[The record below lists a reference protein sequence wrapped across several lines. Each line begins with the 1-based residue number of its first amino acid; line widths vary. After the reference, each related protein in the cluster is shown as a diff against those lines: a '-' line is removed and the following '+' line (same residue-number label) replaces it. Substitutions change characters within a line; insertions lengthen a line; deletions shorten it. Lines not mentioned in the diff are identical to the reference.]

1 MSKLENIIKD
11 TTEALND
18 VSIGIIADRCG
29 YERQKIKCMEELA
42 ELTQALAKDDVEN
55 ITEEIADVE
64 IMLAQIK
71 YLLEIND
78 SEIIEIKGDKLIRT
92 LGKIRIEDMEEYRNL
107 DDCHDLSPGN
117 PFTETIED
125 LSERETNEV
134 LNELKHIVDYAKE
147 HDIDVHFVIEKE
159 SE

>member
-18 VSIGIIADRCG
+18 VSIGIIADRFG
-29 YERQKIKCMEELA
+29 YERQKVKCMEELA

-92 LGKIRIEDMEEYRNL
+92 LGKIRIEDMEE
-107 DDCHDLSPGN
+107 
-117 PFTETIED
+117 
-125 LSERETNEV
+125 
-134 LNELKHIVDYAKE
+134 
-147 HDIDVHFVIEKE
+147 
-159 SE
+159 